1 MEETITT
8 YGLLS
13 LIPVAVV
20 IITAV
25 ISKRAL
31 ESLVLGTFVAAI
43 ILAKGGWWST
53 WFDYTLKEIG
63 NSAYYIIM
71 FGMFGTM
78 IRILDESGAAMGFS
92 WIGRSWTARSS
103 RP

>member
-43 ILAKGGWWST
+43 YSDRKSVV
-53 WFDYTLKEIG
+53 
-63 NSAYYIIM
+63 
-71 FGMFGTM
+71 
-78 IRILDESGAAMGFS
+78 
-92 WIGRSWTARSS
+92 
-103 RP
+103 